1 MNYSIPIRTGESNM
15 KFISSNFIISLI
27 ASMSVGTAAQAACE
41 PDKVAQKY
49 PTYANTV
56 VQIGAQPSYPPFT
69 YSDPDDLNN
78 LAGMEVEII
87 ENVMQCA
94 GLKFRYIKG
103 VQSGLYPAL
112 FSGNLDVMI
121 GNIFFQ
127 PSRAERASFVLYM
140 INTKSLVVRKGNP
153 KGIKSEED
161 MCGHIAS
168 GSFTGSSAAAVLDI
182 SNACINAGKEGIT
195 WIPAADQE
203 PANRS
208 LINGRIDMVLD
219 GTATSVLRVNSA
231 FGREN
236 LEIAFTRES
245 DIMSGVM
252 IPNGN
257 EEMLAIVRDGLR
269 YLQASGELTEFMKK
283 YGVESDMIPIEDRP

>member
-1 MNYSIPIRTGESNM
+1 MNYYFLIRTGESNI
-15 KFISSNFIISLI
+15 KLISLTFTI
-27 ASMSVGTAAQAACE
+27 SFIGSMSLGAVAQTACE

-49 PTYANTV
+49 PSYADTV
-56 VQIGAQPSYPPFT
+56 VQIRAQPSYPPFT
-69 YSDPDDLNN
+69 YSDPDDLNRA
-78 LAGMEVEII
+78 AGMEVEII
-87 ENVMQCA
+87 ESVMQCA
-94 GLKFRYIKG
+94 GLEFRYIKG

-140 INTKSLVVRKGNP
+140 INTKSLVGRKGNP

-161 MCGHIAS
+161 MCGHVAPR
-168 GSFTGSSAAAVLDI
+168 SFTGSSATAVLDI
-182 SNACINAGKEGIT
+182 SNACIKAGKEEVT

-252 IPNGN
+252 LPKGN
-257 EEMLAIVRDGLR
+257 EEMLAVVSDGLR
-269 YLQASGELTEFMKK
+269 DLQVSGELAEFMQK
-283 YGVESDMIPIEDRP
+283 YGVESDMIPVEVRP